1 MNIMAFNGSPRNDWN
16 TATLLNKVLEGAAS
30 KGATTAK
37 HGEIEPPARRFRA
50 NRAL

>member
-1 MNIMAFNGSPRNDWN
+1 MNILKRMSIKKNIMA
-16 TATLLNKVLEGAAS
+16 LYI
-30 KGATTAK
+30 ATTLITFGVVYYVLFAK